1 MTPHYYKLPL
11 ELAERRL
18 DPLRQN
24 GVHDEILEEETLA
37 RVAIPLEHVEVAIVR
52 NLAADR
58 ANLLRVEEL
67 GGRAL
72 ELLALEVV

>member
-1 MTPHYYKLPL
+1 MPQFELPL
-11 ELAERRL
+11 ELAERGL

-37 RVAIPLEHVEVAIVR
+37 GVAIPLEHVEVAIVR
-52 NLAADR
+52 NLSADR
-58 ANLLRVEEL
+58 ANLLRIEEL
-67 GGRAL
+67 GGRTL